1 MCIKI
6 ILRVWKEDSAQPLR
20 KARKDWFY
28 LLDFKVWKVV
38 KIIIFQ
44 KIKLQLTWLQH
55 LEGIKLQILEQFKVW
70 VKILIKTM
78 KKPKIIISFLSLYIL
93 TQNTPSKNLKS
104 KIKKYLKMK
113 KLKITLRCKILRLV
127 LR

>member
-1 MCIKI
+1 
-6 ILRVWKEDSAQPLR
+6 
-20 KARKDWFY
+20 
-28 LLDFKVWKVV
+28 
-38 KIIIFQ
+38 
-44 KIKLQLTWLQH
+44 
-55 LEGIKLQILEQFKVW
+55 LEQFKVW

-113 KLKITLRCKILRLV
+113 KLKITLRYKILRLV